1 MSIDVAAIMEGS
13 GGLVIPVL
21 VPNSAETIGA
31 LTNIANAV
39 DGIGE
44 KTEKAAKKTEGL
56 GDATQRSIASMA
68 HGYNEVSEFVERF
81 ASQINA
87 AIDGI
92 TSLATEQSRLSAAS
106 SQLGLDFDQAA
117 GAAGKFADETSA
129 MQAASAFAARD
140 VRLTQQ
146 ELDSLARV
154 AGHAA
159 QVLGTTAD
167 EEMAKLTDAL
177 ISGRERALAPYGSA
191 LVEAAGNSHTL
202 GERLAALTSTAA
214 TTETATDNA
223 TDAMNRFR
231 DSIDDAKRT
240 IASAATNEFMRL
252 NNLASPIDDAADSTA
267 RWNQNLT
274 ALGETA
280 GNISARAL
288 QGIGALVSG
297 VALIAIAAGRAAG
310 AVTGIS
316 RALPGFGGG
325 SAVAAVDRAQGRGAA
340 VEQGAADDIE
350 AFFRARVAALNA
362 LSDETDGRTSAP
374 APTGGADMVFSAEEA
389 AGAAANDN
397 ARRRRSGGGGGGD
410 SDARTRLQRL
420 LDRAVSGASAAERDR
435 SRGVTLRGE
444 LEGVFRGVGEITP
457 PGEDQSSSKGGR
469 LDGEREVG
477 SSAESRFSDFAKDR
491 DDRRRADRERRSFEQ
506 RYEHARTFTERWE
519 ELHQR
524 QVSATEEAAGA
535 MDNALGALGTSLA
548 KHFES
553 IVKGQETVGEAL
565 KGILTDTLDAIAKES
580 FTKGGFYAAEAIA
593 KLVMYDFPGAATAAA
608 ASAAYFAAGA
618 TATGLGAAVSGG
630 GSAPAAP
637 AGGGSAPRSE
647 RTSGAANDNAS
658 STGQT
663 VVNHFYAPV
672 IGGRTATNA
681 EVGAGMNRYTDAT
694 ERRQVRA
701 RG

>member
-13 GGLVIPVL
+13 GGLVVPVL

-39 DGIGE
+39 EGVGE

-68 HGYNEVSEFVERF
+68 RSYNEVSEFVERF

-87 AIDGI
+87 TIDGI
-92 TSLATEQSRLSAAS
+92 TSLATEQARLSAAS

-117 GAAGKFADETSA
+117 SAAGKFADETSA

-167 EEMAKLTDAL
+167 EEMAKLTEAL

-214 TTETATDNA
+214 NTETATDNA

-252 NNLASPIDDAADSTA
+252 SELANPIGDAADKTEG
-267 RWNQNLT
+267 WNRTLV

-280 GNISARAL
+280 GNIGVRVL
-288 QGIGALVSG
+288 NGVGAIVSG
-297 VALIAIAAGRAAG
+297 VGLMGASIVSVVSAAGEAARHVTEGRASMSAAFEAEMRAADAG
-310 AVTGIS
+310 ITGD
-316 RALPGFGGG
+316 
-325 SAVAAVDRAQGRGAA
+325 VARYFQ
-340 VEQGAADDIE
+340 
-350 AFFRARVAALNA
+350 ARVAALNA
-362 LSDETDGRTSAP
+362 LSDETNGRTSEEAP
-374 APTGGADMVFSAEEA
+374 AVGPRVDMTFSAEEA

-397 ARRRRSGGGGGGD
+397 ARRRRGGSGGGGGD

-519 ELHQR
+519 DLHQR
-524 QVSATEEAAGA
+524 QVSATAEAAGA

-647 RTSGAANDNAS
+647 RASGAANDNAS
-658 STGQT
+658 TSGQT
-663 VVNHFYAPV
+663 VVNHYYAPV

>member
-1 MSIDVAAIMEGS
+1 
-13 GGLVIPVL
+13 
-21 VPNSAETIGA
+21 
-31 LTNIANAV
+31 
-39 DGIGE
+39 
-44 KTEKAAKKTEGL
+44 
-56 GDATQRSIASMA
+56 
-68 HGYNEVSEFVERF
+68 
-81 ASQINA
+81 
-87 AIDGI
+87 
-92 TSLATEQSRLSAAS
+92 
-106 SQLGLDFDQAA
+106 
-117 GAAGKFADETSA
+117 
-129 MQAASAFAARD
+129 
-140 VRLTQQ
+140 
-146 ELDSLARV
+146 
-154 AGHAA
+154 
-159 QVLGTTAD
+159 VLGTTAD
-167 EEMAKLTDAL
+167 EEMAKLTEAL

-252 NNLASPIDDAADSTA
+252 SELASPIGDAADKTEE
-267 RWNQNLT
+267 WNRTLV

-280 GNISARAL
+280 GNIGVRVL
-288 QGIGALVSG
+288 NGVGAIVSG
-297 VALIAIAAGRAAG
+297 VGLMGASIVSVVSAAGEAARHVTEGRASMSAAFEAEMRAADAG
-310 AVTGIS
+310 ITGD
-316 RALPGFGGG
+316 
-325 SAVAAVDRAQGRGAA
+325 VARYFQ
-340 VEQGAADDIE
+340 
-350 AFFRARVAALNA
+350 ARVAALNA
-362 LSDETDGRTSAP
+362 LSDETNGRTSAAAP
-374 APTGGADMVFSAEEA
+374 AVGPRVDMTFSAEEA

-397 ARRRRSGGGGGGD
+397 ARSRRGG
-410 SDARTRLQRL
+410 S
-420 LDRAVSGASAAERDR
+420 ASR
-435 SRGVTLRGE
+435 SRGTQTDSATE
-444 LEGVFRGVGEITP
+444 
-457 PGEDQSSSKGGR
+457 QMR
-469 LDGEREVG
+469 LAREENQRRTTYR
-477 SSAESRFSDFAKDR
+477 SSADTRLAEMSAADDAITTKREESQGANSGNAEDRFAAFSSDRNAQR
-491 DDRRRADRERRSFEQ
+491 IADRERRSFEQ

-519 ELHQR
+519 DLHQR

-535 MDNALGALGTSLA
+535 MDNALGALGSSLA

-658 STGQT
+658 ASGQT
-663 VVNHFYAPV
+663 VVNHYYAPV

-694 ERRQVRA
+694 ERRQARA